1 MGKEE
6 NRFRHESLQNPR
18 SIIAYLDALREGF
31 RNGTLSF
38 SDPHGEIDLR
48 PQGLV
53 RMEVQAEQKRDRSKL
68 VLTFEWK
75 ERTSERSRSWPLIV
89 KAQEE

>member
-6 NRFRHESLQNPR
+6 SNFRHESLQNTR

-31 RNGTLSF
+31 RRGTLTF
-38 SDPHGEIDLR
+38 SDPHGEIDLH
-48 PQGLV
+48 PNGIV
-53 RMEVQAEQKRDRSKL
+53 RMEVHADQKRERSKL

-75 ERTSERSRSWPLIV
+75 ERTSGRSRSWPLVV